1 MAEPKKNKKP
11 LLKQYTVTL
20 INDDHNSFENVIFA
34 LLETFPQLSRTQCQ
48 NIAMTVHE
56 EGKCDVAVAH
66 LELAET
72 FKVWLEKF
80 GLTVQMEVV
89 K

>member
-11 LLKQYTVTL
+11 LLKQYKVIL

-34 LLETFPQLSRTQCQ
+34 LLETFPTMTKTQAQ
-48 NIAMTVHE
+48 NTAMTVHE
-56 EGKCDVAVAH
+56 EGQCEVATAH

-72 FKVWLEKF
+72 FLVWLQKY
-80 GLTVQMEVV
+80 GLTAKMEVV